1 MRQTPRGARNNIM
14 GTLQIGKIPFT
25 TTRIRMQLF
34 ASLTKSL
41 TQLLG
46 ADPKALIQAEH
57 LKGIEGLHDLRKIWD
72 LMPRLATPLYVRLN
86 LPKQKN
92 RRPE

>member
-1 MRQTPRGARNNIM
+1 MRQTPRGARNNVM

-46 ADPKALIQAEH
+46 ADPKALIQTEH

-72 LMPRLATPLYVRLN
+72 LMPMLATPLYVRLN